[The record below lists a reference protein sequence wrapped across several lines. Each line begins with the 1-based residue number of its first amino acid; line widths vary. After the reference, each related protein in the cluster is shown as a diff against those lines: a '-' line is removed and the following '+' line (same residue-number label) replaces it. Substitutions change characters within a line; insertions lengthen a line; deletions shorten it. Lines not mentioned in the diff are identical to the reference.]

1 MEKYN
6 IEKTNLV
13 VQARVNRK
21 LAAEARYEMYDNLRN
36 KKLKS
41 DVLYI
46 IDNLGHFRHLKNIY
60 KNENVGFF
68 YRDNIW
74 VMALNEKI
82 TMSQNDIE
90 RFDQQDLKI
99 LKIDETKILNF
110 NEEDSFYGFG
120 WSHNLGQPGIWSE
133 GPISTL
139 LIKTDEIKKDIKIE
153 IDCKAFI
160 KAKNNPFE
168 VDVYINEILN
178 KKVKII
184 NNNDRKIKFLIKKE
198 TIIDGIIKIDFKFK
212 NLISP
217 Y

>member
-1 MEKYN
+1 MGISLKDPIWDNLLSKYKTIKTTYPISWPKPFNLFSYSMEKYN

-99 LKIDETKILNF
+99 LKIDQTKILNF
-110 NEEDSFYGFG
+110 NEEESFYGFG
-120 WSHNLGQPGIWSE
+120 CSRRIW
-133 GPISTL
+133 
-139 LIKTDEIKKDIKIE
+139 KIP
-153 IDCKAFI
+153 KV
-160 KAKNNPFE
+160 KNN
-168 VDVYINEILN
+168 D
-178 KKVKII
+178 
-184 NNNDRKIKFLIKKE
+184 LI
-198 TIIDGIIKIDFKFK
+198 
-212 NLISP
+212 
-217 Y
+217 